1 MATTQRGINIPVTGQ
16 FQDGDDIVD
25 ALIAQG
31 MSVDAAIG
39 TAVGE
44 ANNYTDAALEQLDIE
59 SALIVV
65 SGGTVNLDD
74 SLPVGTLLGY
84 KVTATTTIE
93 GFEFGPGDYVFTRTS
108 DGWEYR
114 RLADA
119 IPIGAVPD
127 DTPPIGGTLAT
138 SLVTHNSFRMTVT
151 GASDPDSGLHP
162 SPYRFSVDGGSSWSE
177 WQSSNVYDAEGLT
190 QQTTYQPRAQVRN
203 NALPSPL
210 STTVS
215 AADVTTAATPLV
227 VVLRDEF
234 TDDNSTLLT
243 AHDPTEGDFSWQRM
257 LAITGYVGY
266 PGGSTVDLTVPV
278 IIDNQVKTLATGQV
292 GAYVD
297 LGIGPCRAS
306 IDYAHPA
313 TSGLGSIRLVIASEF
328 TAAPGDLNG
337 VGVAFEA
344 DAGAFIVRG
353 TGASPS
359 ILSPTGS
366 VGVGVQTGTLTVEW
380 DGTNVRAWHND
391 TPLGVGAYPAAG
403 HTGTKLGLV
412 LKSRADLIVDN
423 LLVET

>member
-1 MATTQRGINIPVTGQ
+1 MSINFLDPVTNYGTVQ
-16 FQDGDDIVD
+16 SRVNANFA
-25 ALIAQG
+25 ALKA
-31 MSVDAAIG
+31 
-39 TAVGE
+39 
-44 ANNYTDAALEQLDIE
+44 YTDEKVGSIRDELT
-59 SALIVV
+59 VV
-65 SGGTVNLDD
+65 NGGTVNLDD
-74 SLPVGTLLGY
+74 SLPVGSLLGY

-93 GFEFGPGDYVFTRTS
+93 GYSFGAGDYIFTRTS

-257 LAITGYVGY
+257 FISTGYVGY
-266 PGGSTVDLTVPV
+266 PGGESPVDLSVPA
-278 IIDNQVKTLATGQV
+278 ITDNQVKSLTLGTV

-313 TSGLGSIRLVIASEF
+313 TSGAGSIRLVIASEF
-328 TAAPGDLNG
+328 TADPKNLDG

-344 DAGAFIVRG
+344 NAGAFIVRG

-412 LKSRADLIVDN
+412 LKDRADLIVDN